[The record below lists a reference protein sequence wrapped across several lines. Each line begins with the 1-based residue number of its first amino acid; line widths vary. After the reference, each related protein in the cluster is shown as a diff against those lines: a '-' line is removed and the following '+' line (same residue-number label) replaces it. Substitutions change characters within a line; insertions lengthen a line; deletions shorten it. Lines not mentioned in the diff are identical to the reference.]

1 MASSTFRIER
11 RGSQLNIEV
20 LNGTGAGSTLS
31 LQVPSE
37 PVVAALFEA
46 LDLKLSVSA
55 GGMVSAQTDEVDDC
69 SNAEAPHVSAPLD
82 ELVETMVA
90 AVLKAADAEDA
101 SALESTLRRLERA
114 SLCVKTALESVGKP

>member
-37 PVVAALFEA
+37 PVVAALMEA
-46 LDLKLSVSA
+46 LDLKLEVSA
-55 GGMVSAQTDEVDDC
+55 SGIVSARPDDVEGC
-69 SNAEAPHVSAPLD
+69 SEAESPRVSAPLD
-82 ELVETMVA
+82 ELVEAMTA
-90 AVLKAADAEDA
+90 AVL
-101 SALESTLRRLERA
+101 
-114 SLCVKTALESVGKP
+114 